1 MAVLEKIRV
10 KFGLAIS
17 IIIALA
23 LLSFIIDP
31 GTLESAL
38 QGMSSKYDVGKIGG
52 RSIRYSD
59 FLEDVDRYTT
69 INELLTGTSVKTE
82 EQQKEIRD
90 AAWQELV
97 DRYMFVKNAKDAGIT
112 VGNAELVDLT
122 TGSNPSPVVLQTF
135 SGSEGYDPQVLVD
148 FVQNQVP
155 ADETGRLQTYWNYL
169 QSTVSNQQFY
179 AKYGALFTAS
189 SYQNAL
195 EEAESMVAN
204 NTTADIDYIRVM
216 YPYVQDTTVIVT
228 NDEIKKY
235 YKAHPDFFQQLA
247 NRDIEYVVF
256 EVRPSDKDVAEA
268 GEKVNA
274 VYEEFSTTDNMKAFL
289 LRNSDRPLSDYWYKT
304 GELGSINGD
313 VNDFVATAA
322 AGAVSPVY
330 KNGDDVFFAAR
341 VLDVQPRSDSA
352 FVRHIMLDAGSGNLA
367 DSLVNVL
374 KRGGNFTAL
383 AAQYSLDQN
392 SQADGELGSIGWL
405 TQSLMIPGFES
416 VIDAKAGEPFVL
428 NTQYGTHVVVVSRKT
443 APVVKK
449 RVAILEKAS
458 LASKETFNEYYSQAN
473 RFASI
478 ANHTLAG
485 YNAAVDSTGV
495 YSHQMNV
502 TEATSSYG
510 AIDQAKQ
517 LTRWI
522 FDNKAGKASDII
534 TINNNYFFVAAI
546 KEVHKEGTASL
557 NEVASNIRQRIYT
570 QKLAEVK
577 KAEVAEKVA
586 DKGNLERMADI
597 LDASVSNE
605 PAMSLS
611 TTGRSLDAALL
622 GAALSAP
629 EGKIC
634 GPLAGGIATYMY
646 RVNKR
651 DTGSFFTQ
659 EDARQLAA
667 QRAEYNTQLILPV
680 MSQLCDLK
688 DYRERFF

>member
-216 YPYVQDTTVIVT
+216 YPYVQDTTVTVT

-304 GELGSINGD
+304 GELGSINSD

>member
-216 YPYVQDTTVIVT
+216 YPYVQDTTVTVT